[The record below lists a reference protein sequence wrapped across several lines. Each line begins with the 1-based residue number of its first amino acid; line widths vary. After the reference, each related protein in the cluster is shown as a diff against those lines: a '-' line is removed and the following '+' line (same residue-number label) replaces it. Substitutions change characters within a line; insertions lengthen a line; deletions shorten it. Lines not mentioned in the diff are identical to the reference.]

1 MKIIILGAGQTG
13 SALAEYLV
21 TNAENDIAVIDNNY
35 HLLQSLQER
44 FDLQAIHGYP
54 SYPNVLK
61 AAGVEDADM
70 LVAVTNSD
78 ETNIIAC
85 QVAHSLFNVSRKVA
99 RIQASEYT
107 DDSFALFKPDAIPI
121 DHIIAPEKVITNNI
135 YRLIQYPGAMQVVL
149 FHPNQ
154 IALIVVTAYYGGKLV
169 GDEISLLKQDY
180 PPNEVQIVAI
190 YRQGKFIKPLAS
202 TIIEAGDE
210 VHVLTKTANVKSIIS
225 QFQRPE
231 KPYKRVIISGGGS
244 IAVSLAKLLEHQQV
258 EVKIIEPSQ
267 AKATYIAEQLTN
279 TLILNGEPSDETL
292 LTHEQIDDTDLFI
305 AVTNDDENNV
315 MTSLLAK
322 KLGAKKVIVLIQK
335 QAYLS
340 LINDSPIDIAISPQH
355 ATISALLSHIR
366 QSDIIRVAALRF
378 GASEAIEMVVHGDFS
393 TSSIVGRTPA
403 TLRLAGHTVI
413 GAVIRNETTFIGK
426 DDIVI
431 EDNDHLILFLPD
443 RKYINEIEHLFKTT

>member
-21 TNAENDIAVIDNNY
+21 TDAENDITVIDINY

-44 FDLQAIHGYP
+44 FDLQAIQGHP
-54 SYPNVLK
+54 SYPNILK
-61 AAGVEDADM
+61 NAGAEDADM

-78 ETNIIAC
+78 ETNMIAC
-85 QVAHSLFNVSRKVA
+85 QIAQSLFNVPRKVA
-99 RIQASEYT
+99 RIRASEYT
-107 DDSFALFKPDAIPI
+107 DDSFALFKPDVIAI
-121 DHIIAPEKVITNNI
+121 DHIIAPEKVVTNNI

-149 FHPNQ
+149 FHHNQ
-154 IALIVVTAYYGGKLV
+154 IALIVVTAYYGGKIV
-169 GDEISLLKQDY
+169 GDEISLLKQAY
-180 PPNEVQIVAI
+180 ASNEVQIVAI

-202 TIIEAGDE
+202 TLIEASDE
-210 VHVLTKTANVKSIIS
+210 IHVLTKTANAKSIIS

-231 KPYKRVIISGGGS
+231 KPYNRVLISGGGS
-244 IAVSLAKLLEHQQV
+244 IAIALAKLLEHQL
-258 EVKIIEPSQ
+258 EVKIIEPSRT
-267 AKATYIAEQLTN
+267 KATYIAEQLTN

-292 LTHEQIDDTDLFI
+292 LTHEQIDNTDLFI
-305 AVTNDDENNV
+305 AVTNDDENNI

-340 LINDSPIDIAISPQH
+340 LINVSSIDIAISPQH

-378 GASEAIEMVVHGDFS
+378 GASEIIEIVAHGDAN
-393 TSSIVGRTPA
+393 TSNIVGRTPA
-403 TLRLAGHTVI
+403 ILRLAGRAVI
-413 GAVIRNETTFIGK
+413 GAIIRNETVFIGK
-426 DDIVI
+426 DDLVI
-431 EDNDHLILFLPD
+431 EDNDHIILFLPD
-443 RKYINEIEHLFKTT
+443 RKYINEIERLFKTK